1 MGSKLLVHLDVDF
14 YSIVLY
20 FHEFS
25 LAHFI
30 VRIQYLIENML
41 GDLQASDQQTINGET
56 NYMWIFDSTG
66 ISTPKPHV
74 IQGSTE
80 LCNHPFTI
88 IGIF

>member
-41 GDLQASDQQTINGET
+41 GDLQASGQQTINSWG
-56 NYMWIFDSTG
+56 NKLYVDF
-66 ISTPKPHV
+66 
-74 IQGSTE
+74 
-80 LCNHPFTI
+80 
-88 IGIF
+88 